1 MKLNKFAAVL
11 AASSMLASG
20 AAMAEPFYIDVA
32 NFDSGTLTSAG
43 NLGTNGVT
51 ANIFK
56 MNTFI
61 NATSTYTDD
70 DATAGLSVGDSVVDS
85 GFGNI
90 TAYVGSGGVMTDVE
104 DNEGI
109 NVSHALRFAYDD
121 LTGKVAAIDNT
132 IDPIGILAKYTSGTI
147 DVYGDANDALNERLL
162 MSLNVFDSAGT
173 VGNAIIYATVSNI
186 DVNSFFFVDGTD
198 WSDVVVA
205 INMRFDTNVDPL
217 QDPEFV
223 GLNEAGQSV
232 YVRSSELDGSVEFNR
247 VPEPGALALLGI
259 GLVGLGAARRMK
271 KAA

>member
-1 MKLNKFAAVL
+1 MKLNKLAAVL
-11 AASSMLASG
+11 AASTMFASG
-20 AAMAEPFYIDVA
+20 AAMAEPFYINVA
-32 NFDSGTLTSAG
+32 NFDTGLTSVG
-43 NLGTNGVT
+43 IFGTDGVT
-51 ANIFK
+51 GDIFK
-56 MNTFI
+56 MNTVI

-70 DATAGLSVGDSVVDS
+70 FGAPGLSVGDSVVDS

-90 TAYVGSGGVMTDVE
+90 TGYYGSGGLFTTAE
-104 DNEGI
+104 DNEGL
-109 NVSHALRFAYDD
+109 NGTHALRFEYDD
-121 LTGKVAAIDNT
+121 LTGKVAVIDPAIS
-132 IDPIGILAKYTSGTI
+132 PIGILAKYTSGTI
-147 DVYGDANDALNERLL
+147 DVYGDANDAANERLL
-162 MSLNVFDSAGT
+162 MSLNIFDSAGT

-223 GLNEAGQSV
+223 GPNEAGQSV